1 MTPDLS
7 VRKTE
12 HYEGR
17 NFICENHYTK
27 GCHNR
32 PMTWGLYHDQ
42 RLVGACAFACPSSE
56 RVRAMLMGKDHV
68 DKVSELHRLFVFDQS
83 DWQDRCDNV
92 TSWLVTRALEG
103 LYAHKPNLRAILTY
117 ADSTEGHT
125 GGIYKACNAY
135 PLGTSGAKATFYR
148 DQTGRL
154 RHPRQCGV
162 NISKAEAAERGWTEE
177 KREGKY
183 RFLFLIGN
191 RRDKR
196 LTRELICKHHDVK
209 TWDELL
215 ELYNK

>member
-17 NFICENHYTK
+17 DFICANHYTR

-32 PMTWGLYHDQ
+32 PMTWGLYHDA

-103 LYAHKPNLRAILTY
+103 LYAYKPNLRAILTY

-125 GGIYKACNAY
+125 GGIYKSCNAY
-135 PLGTSGAKATFYR
+135 PPRHVGGQDHVLPGPDGALAPSETVR
-148 DQTGRL
+148 CEHIEGR
-154 RHPRQCGV
+154 G
-162 NISKAEAAERGWTEE
+162 
-177 KREGKY
+177 
-183 RFLFLIGN
+183 
-191 RRDKR
+191 RRAWLD
-196 LTRELICKHHDVK
+196 
-209 TWDELL
+209 
-215 ELYNK
+215 